1 MIDFGNLLR
10 HAYHMT
16 DVEIVWSIVRDHLP
30 PLKSSVE
37 QLIYA
42 SGDSDDASGR

>member
-16 DVEIVWSIVRDHLP
+16 YADVVWDIVQNHLP
-30 PLKSSVE
+30 LLKSFV
-37 QLIYA
+37 QRLIGA
-42 SGDSDDASGR
+42 PDK

>member
-16 DVEIVWSIVRDHLP
+16 KAEIIWDVIQTHLP
-30 PLKSSVE
+30 PLKTCVE
-37 QLIYA
+37 KRIRM
-42 SGDSDDASGR
+42 SGQ